1 MWLFKKHLNNFPVD
15 LVYLWCDGSDPVFKK
30 NKELL
35 YTKLYG
41 NTKKQESLNDHHF
54 VQINELKYSLRSAEK
69 NVPWIRKI
77 FIVTNK
83 QVPKWLNTKSDKIE
97 IIDHSQIGLS
107 NIYNSV
113 AIESQ
118 LYKIPGLSEHF
129 LYANDDTFF
138 NKKVKKSFFFNSKGI
153 PIVHV
158 YKCSTIGCA
167 YLTTIKTASTE
178 IFGVNK
184 FYTAPYHCIAPYTIS
199 QFKLVL
205 NSRYSNVYNA
215 TSKNPFRSR
224 FDMQKFFI
232 SLYNYKMNKTKLVYH
247 KPNKSDHDRVNVYT
261 CYSLGLERIDKYNP
275 KLCCINSSDKDDEK
289 WNKSVIDLF
298 EKKFSSKSSFE
309 I

>member
-1 MWLFKKHLNNFPVD
+1 MNNFPVD

-41 NTKKQESLNDHHF
+41 NTKKQESLEDHHF

-83 QVPKWLNTKSDKIE
+83 QIPKWLNTKSDKIQV
-97 IIDHSQIGLS
+97 IDQSQIGLS

-129 LYANDDTFF
+129 LYANDDMFF
-138 NKKVKKSFFFNSKGI
+138 NKKVKKSFFFTSKGI
-153 PIVHV
+153 PIVYLEKQDGV
-158 YKCSTIGCA
+158 YSSA
-167 YLTTIKTASTE
+167 YMMMIFNAYSE
-178 IFGVNK
+178 VFGVDNEK
-184 FYTAPYHCIAPYTIS
+184 DFLKPLHCITSYTIS

-205 NSRYSNVYNA
+205 NSRYSDVYNT
-215 TSKNPFRSR
+215 TSKNPFRSTFDVHR
-224 FDMQKFFI
+224 FFVSIYSSKNKLANLVCLNNDESNYIDLYFCKAI
-232 SLYNYKMNKTKLVYH
+232 DRSLIHLK
-247 KPNKSDHDRVNVYT
+247 R
-261 CYSLGLERIDKYNP
+261 YNP
-275 KLCCINSSDKDDEK
+275 NMFCINSSNKDDEK
-289 WNKSVIDLF
+289 WNKSVIELLENKFPDKSAF
-298 EKKFSSKSSFE
+298 EK
-309 I
+309 